1 MKITIDINEK
11 VIEEEVMHV
20 IVHNAVE
27 AIEDKLY
34 HDEYGNYNRRV
45 YSDAIKEAVRDAVK
59 KNAEDIIN
67 RASEYAGTYIG
78 KKGLKK
84 MIDDGSI

>member
-1 MKITIDINEK
+1 MKIMVEVDEK
-11 VIEEEVMHV
+11 VIEEEVMRI
-20 IVHNAVE
+20 IVYNAVNT
-27 AIEDKLY
+27 IEDKLY

-45 YSDAIKEAVRDAVK
+45 YSDAIKGAVRDAVK

-84 MIDDGSI
+84 MIDEGTI

>member
-1 MKITIDINEK
+1 MKIMVEIDEK
-11 VIEEEVMHV
+11 VIEEEVMRV
-20 IVHNAVE
+20 IVDNAVK
-27 AIEDKLY
+27 AVEDKLY

-45 YSDAIKEAVRDAVK
+45 YNDAIKEAVRDAVK